1 MPVRFGGQAQGDSMY
16 DKLESI
22 KERYHILSEQLSRME
37 VITSQDKFRELSQ
50 EHSSISEIVHLY
62 DRLLFCQ

>member
-1 MPVRFGGQAQGDSMY
+1 MY

-22 KERYHILSEQLSRME
+22 KERYNTLSEQLSTME
-37 VITSQDKFRELSQ
+37 VISNQDKFRELSQ

-62 DRLLFCQ
+62 DRLCTVNKNIGERGRGPD